1 MEETKNASC
10 TRGARLEKE
19 CRMRSQGHGCAGHGQ
34 AATAGVQALLFHTL
48 SGLVIAFLPRS
59 KCLLISWLQS
69 LSAIILE
76 SKKIK
81 SVTLPTFFPFYL
93 PSSGLGVPH
102 GGLISGL
109 SPLLAAKCPAD
120 PPAQEKK
127 PKGSKAGAS
136 GAAAPDPD
144 PDQQPPQGPLHLV
157 AGAAISRS

>member
-1 MEETKNASC
+1 
-10 TRGARLEKE
+10 
-19 CRMRSQGHGCAGHGQ
+19 MRSQGHGCAGHGQ
-34 AATAGVQALLFHTL
+34 AATAGVQSLLFHML

-59 KCLLISWLQS
+59 KCLLISGLQS
-69 LSAIILE
+69 LSAVILE

-81 SVTLPTFFPFYL
+81 SVTLPTFFPFYW

-102 GGLISGL
+102 GGLIPGL
-109 SPLLAAKCPAD
+109 GPLLAAKCPAD

-136 GAAAPDPD
+136 SGAADPDPD